1 MPYEYPGD
9 YAMRFDGVAEP
20 AAYFKRLS
28 PSLVELRPSSVG
40 TFKFQELTVASPRA
54 GMLLTQWYRANTTAG
69 GPAKNL
75 VIELLNNAR
84 LPVAR
89 WRVRNAR
96 PVKWVMSTAQARG
109 EVAIETLEI
118 AHEGMLRG

>member
-1 MPYEYPGD
+1 MPYDYPGD

-20 AAYFKRLS
+20 VAYFKRFS
-28 PSLVELRPSSVG
+28 PNLVELRPSSAG
-40 TFKFQELTVASPRA
+40 TLKFQGLTAASPRA
-54 GMLLTQWYRANTTAG
+54 GMLLTQWYRATTTAG
-69 GPAKNL
+69 GLAKNL

-96 PVKWVMSTAQARG
+96 PVKWMISTQARG